1 MRAIAIMNNKGGV
14 GKTVTAINLA
24 DILANDYKQRVVLV
38 DCDGQANLTG
48 FFLPGEDMDA
58 VTTADVLTGDCE
70 QVWSDNLIPL
80 GERLELLPSSSG
92 LYDLDLS
99 AIKDGVGAPERM
111 IGFVSAA
118 REDGDVDWMIFDC
131 PPGYTLASVAALLSV
146 DEVLIPVT
154 ADKFSID
161 GVLAVA
167 QQAKKLTSTR
177 PGLWVRALLTQV
189 RRSDIV
195 TEAEK
200 VLEGMRVEVC
210 RAKIRR
216 TDTSKLI
223 TNDDGLLWLGTLK
236 DQNGRYL
243 LTPNPAE
250 PKQLQLCVGP
260 HVLPV
265 KTYDNDTVPTTG
277 TKVPMV
283 IGDLNEGVVYWDR
296 RSFSVK
302 LSDTASVG
310 TLNAFEQDLILWRGS
325 LRDDCTK
332 WDEDA
337 FVNGYIDTAVVQ
349 AAG

>member
-131 PPGYTLASVAALLSV
+131 PPGFTTASVGALMAA
-146 DEVLIPVT
+146 DEVVIPMLV
-154 ADKFSID
+154 DGFSFAGTQDMAQQISNLRRANQGVRIA
-161 GVLAVA
+161 GVLITQWHNSDVVRQGEQLLRSMGVPVF
-167 QQAKKLTSTR
+167 QQT
-177 PGLWVRALLTQV
+177 
-189 RRSDIV
+189 
-195 TEAEK
+195 
-200 VLEGMRVEVC
+200 
-210 RAKIRR
+210 IRR
-216 TDTSKLI
+216 TD
-223 TNDDGLLWLGTLK
+223 
-236 DQNGRYL
+236 
-243 LTPNPAE
+243 
-250 PKQLQLCVGP
+250 
-260 HVLPV
+260 
-265 KTYDNDTVPTTG
+265 
-277 TKVPMV
+277 KVPESTFDRQPIV
-283 IGDLNEGVVYWDR
+283 QYSPGSAASQDYRKWVAEYIGREG
-296 RSFSVK
+296 
-302 LSDTASVG
+302 
-310 TLNAFEQDLILWRGS
+310 
-325 LRDDCTK
+325 
-332 WDEDA
+332 
-337 FVNGYIDTAVVQ
+337 
-349 AAG
+349 